1 MKNFYGILELIVSN
15 YQKPIQF
22 ITMKSLFLSVTLL
35 LTTFLNAQNN
45 KPIKAKLQKAT
56 VYLQGAHLYY
66 SETVSL
72 SQGINDLV
80 FENISSSIN
89 VASLQA
95 NCKEG
100 TIMEVRNFEKY
111 KERKPATNKYAHEIE
126 LIQDSLEDYKFHDLE
141 LDNKL
146 KVITVEK
153 NLLTN
158 NKLMRGEL
166 FNDSLVLMR
175 ESMIFLKAKLNE
187 FYEQELKITRSKT
200 NNAKIVT
207 KLQERYNLL
216 IILQQNNGEENQEDE
231 KPTMQ
236 VIVTIF
242 AENPTQTQV
251 SFNYLTPNASW
262 VPQYDLQASTQS
274 NNFQLKYFANITQN
288 SGLDWKN
295 TNLTLS
301 TSNPNEANF
310 KPELTP
316 WYLSFLEYRQK
327 PTVNYLSNTMV
338 PIQATRKNV
347 MTDDVQAEKNAESQI
362 EEKPLTNYIEV
373 SQNLIRT
380 EYEIKLNY
388 NIASDGRAH
397 KVLINQKQVPMQ
409 LAFAAVPKLCN
420 DAFLQAKIV
429 GWEDLNIIPGSA
441 RLYFDGTYVG
451 EMYLNASSN
460 SDTLSVNLGRDKT
473 MVLTRKKLKE
483 KFKVK
488 FIDNEKIETRTIE
501 LMVRN
506 TKNMGLEMELEDQI
520 PIVQGTEEIKVKL
533 LHSDNA
539 ELDELTGKLKWR
551 IKIGSKETKKVIFTY
566 EISYPK
572 GKPVAG
578 L

>member
-1 MKNFYGILELIVSN
+1 
-15 YQKPIQF
+15 
-22 ITMKSLFLSVTLL
+22 MKSLFLSVTLL

-66 SETVSL
+66 SETVNL

-100 TIMEVRNFEKY
+100 TVMEVRNFEKY
-111 KERKPATNKYAHEIE
+111 KERKPATNKYAREIE
-126 LIQDSLEDYKFHDLE
+126 RIQDSLEDYKFYDIE

-146 KVITVEK
+146 KVITTEK

-166 FNDSLVLMR
+166 FNDSLVLLR

-187 FYEQELKITRSKT
+187 YYEQELKITRNKA
-200 NNAKIVT
+200 NNAKVVN

-216 IILQQNNGEENQEDE
+216 INLQQNNGEENQEDE

-251 SFNYLTPNASW
+251 SFNYLIHNASW

-295 TNLTLS
+295 TSLTLS

-316 WYLSFLEYRQK
+316 WYLSLLEYRQK
-327 PTVNYLSNTMV
+327 PMVNYLSNAMV

-347 MTDDVQAEKNAESQI
+347 MTDDVQSEKNAESQI
-362 EEKPLTNYIEV
+362 EEKPLTDYIEV

-473 MVLTRKKLKE
+473 IVLTRKKLKE

-506 TKNMGLEMELEDQI
+506 TKNMALEMELEDQI

-533 LHSDNA
+533 LHSDDA

-551 IKIGSKETKKVIFTY
+551 IKIGFKDTKKITFTY
-566 EISYPK
+566 EIRYPK

>member
-1 MKNFYGILELIVSN
+1 
-15 YQKPIQF
+15 
-22 ITMKSLFLSVTLL
+22 MKSLFLSVTLL

-100 TIMEVRNFEKY
+100 TVMEVRNFEKY
-111 KERKPATNKYAHEIE
+111 KERKPATNKYAREIE
-126 LIQDSLEDYKFHDLE
+126 HIQDSLEDYKFYDIE

-166 FNDSLVLMR
+166 FNDSLVLLS

-187 FYEQELKITRSKT
+187 YYEQELKITRNKA
-200 NNAKIVT
+200 NNAKIVS
-207 KLQERYNLL
+207 KLNERYNLL
-216 IILQQNNGEENQEDE
+216 INLQENNGEEKQENE
-231 KPTMQ
+231 TPTMQ

-242 AENPTQTQV
+242 AESSTQTQV
-251 SFNYLTPNASW
+251 SFNYLIPNASW

-316 WYLSFLEYRQK
+316 WYLNFLEHRQK
-327 PTVNYLSNTMV
+327 PIVNYLSNTLAPMQV
-338 PIQATRKNV
+338 TRKDI
-347 MTDDVQAEKNAESQI
+347 MTDDVKGEKNYDSQI
-362 EEKPLTNYIEV
+362 EEKPLSDYIEV

-397 KVLINQKQVPMQ
+397 KILINQKQVPMQ

-441 RLYFDGTYVG
+441 RLYFDGSYVG

-460 SDTLSVNLGRDKT
+460 TDTLSVNLGRDKT
-473 MVLTRKKLKE
+473 IVLTRKKLKE

-488 FIDNEKIETRTIE
+488 LIDNEKIETRTIE

-506 TKNMGLEMELEDQI
+506 TKNITLEMELEDQI

-533 LHSDNA
+533 LHSDDA
-539 ELDELTGKLKWR
+539 ELDELTGKLKWHV
-551 IKIGSKETKKVIFTY
+551 KIGSKDTKKVTFTY
-566 EISYPK
+566 EIRYPK
-572 GKPVAG
+572 CKPVAG

>member
-1 MKNFYGILELIVSN
+1 
-15 YQKPIQF
+15 
-22 ITMKSLFLSVTLL
+22 MKSLFLSVTLL

-100 TIMEVRNFEKY
+100 TVMEVRNFEKY

-126 LIQDSLEDYKFHDLE
+126 LIQDSLEDYKFLDLE

-166 FNDSLVLMR
+166 FNDSLVLLR

>member
-1 MKNFYGILELIVSN
+1 
-15 YQKPIQF
+15 
-22 ITMKSLFLSVTLL
+22 MKSLFLSAVLL
-35 LTTFLNAQNN
+35 LSSFTYAQN

-56 VYLQGAHLYY
+56 VYLQGAHLFYN
-66 SETVSL
+66 ETVSL
-72 SQGINDLV
+72 NQGINDLV
-80 FENISSSIN
+80 FENISPSIN
-89 VASLQA
+89 VTSLQA
-95 NCKEG
+95 NSKEG
-100 TIMEVRNFEKY
+100 TVMEVRQNIKY
-111 KERKPATNKYAHEIE
+111 KEQPKPTKKYEIE
-126 LIQDSLEDYKFHDLE
+126 IERVQDSLENFKFIETE
-141 LDNKL
+141 LNNKL
-146 KVITVEK
+146 KVLANEK
-153 NLLTN
+153 SLLTN

-166 FNDSLVLMR
+166 FKDSLLLLQNSLV
-175 ESMIFLKAKLNE
+175 FLKAKLNE
-187 FYEQELKITRSKT
+187 IYEQETKVEIQKSKNLKV
-200 NNAKIVT
+200 VT
-207 KLQERYNLL
+207 KLNERLQLL
-216 IILQQNNGEENQEDE
+216 YDLQSNNGEINIEETQ
-231 KPTMQ
+231 PIYQ
-236 VIVTIF
+236 VIVTVY
-242 AENPTQTQV
+242 AETALQTQV
-251 SFNYLTPNASW
+251 NFNYLIANASW
-262 VPQYDLQASTQS
+262 VPMYDLQATTLT

-295 TNLTLS
+295 ANLTLS

-327 PTVNYLSNTMV
+327 QSINYLSNALAPV
-338 PIQATRKNV
+338 QATRKS
-347 MTDDVQAEKNAESQI
+347 MRIDTDDAKSESFSQV
-362 EEKPLTNYIEV
+362 EEKPLTDYINV

-397 KVLINQKQVPMQ
+397 KVLINQRAVPMI
-409 LAFAAVPKLCN
+409 LAFAAVPKLCT

-451 EMYLNASSN
+451 EMYLNANSN

-473 MVLTRKKLKE
+473 IAITRKKIKE

-488 FIDNEKIETRTIE
+488 FIDNEKVETRTIE

-506 TKNMGLEMELEDQI
+506 TKNIPIEMELEDQI

-533 LHSDNA
+533 INSDDA

-551 IKIGSKETKKVIFTY
+551 VKLGVKDSKKITFTY
-566 EISYPK
+566 EIKYPK
-572 GKPVAG
+572 NKPVMG

>member
-1 MKNFYGILELIVSN
+1 
-15 YQKPIQF
+15 
-22 ITMKSLFLSVTLL
+22 MKSLFLSVTLL

-66 SETVSL
+66 SETVNL

-100 TIMEVRNFEKY
+100 TVMEVRNFEKY
-111 KERKPATNKYAHEIE
+111 KERKPATNKYAREIE
-126 LIQDSLEDYKFHDLE
+126 RIQDSLEDYKFYDIE

-146 KVITVEK
+146 KVITTEK

-166 FNDSLVLMR
+166 FNDSLVLLR

-187 FYEQELKITRSKT
+187 YYEQELKITRNKA
-200 NNAKIVT
+200 NNAKVVN

-216 IILQQNNGEENQEDE
+216 INLQQNNGEENQEDE

-251 SFNYLTPNASW
+251 SFNYLIHNASW

-295 TNLTLS
+295 TSLTLS

-327 PTVNYLSNTMV
+327 PTVNYLSNAMV

-347 MTDDVQAEKNAESQI
+347 MTDDVQSEKNAESQI
-362 EEKPLTNYIEV
+362 EEKPLTDYIEV

-420 DAFLQAKIV
+420 DAFLQAKII

-473 MVLTRKKLKE
+473 IVLTRKKLKE

-488 FIDNEKIETRTIE
+488 LIDNEKIETRTIE

-506 TKNMGLEMELEDQI
+506 TKNMALEMELEDQI

-533 LHSDNA
+533 LHSDDA

-551 IKIGSKETKKVIFTY
+551 VKIGSKDTKKITFTY
-566 EISYPK
+566 EIRYPK